1 MGEISKALSKLTQV
15 AINMMVP
22 ILMCLFLGKW
32 LDQKFNTG
40 VVFLFIFLVLGIASS
55 FRNLYVFVIKD
66 FSKEQKKEEEGGY
79 LNLND
84 YDAHDDDDNYNK
96 N

>member
-15 AINMMVP
+15 AINMIVP

-32 LDQKFNTG
+32 LDQKFETG
-40 VVFLFIFLVLGIASS
+40 VVFLFIFLVLGIASA

-66 FSKEQKKEEEGGY
+66 FSNEQKKEEESGY

-84 YDAHDDDDNYNK
+84 YDADEEDDDYNK